1 MAKRKLEL
9 YANFVR
15 DSKNEIVYEKDG
27 TPVRTI
33 RVEALLDTV
42 SKVFP
47 FCTVIYLHL
56 YLF

>member
-9 YANFVR
+9 YANFAR
-15 DSKNEIVYEKDG
+15 DNKNDIVYEKDG

-42 SKVFP
+42 SQVFP
-47 FCTVIYLHL
+47 DLYHIY
-56 YLF
+56 